1 MNLSYMKAS
10 SPLNPNLSYKSWFS
24 ILCESLL
31 HLAFPHICEGCGTD
45 IIPPDHYLC
54 IQCLSKLPDT
64 HYESHASNPV
74 EKIFWGRL
82 PITAATSKYYFTK
95 DSILQHLLHQFKYR
109 GHQRLGLY
117 LGRRMGSMLIN
128 NPRFEDVE
136 ALVPLP
142 LFPEKERRRGYNQA
156 MVLCTGINE
165 VWKRPIIND
174 AVVRI
179 RATESQTKKN
189 RIERWQN
196 MEDRFQLKDP
206 LALSHKHVLLID
218 DVVTT
223 GATLEACGRAILQAE
238 NTRLSIATLCIS
250 TS

>member
-1 MNLSYMKAS
+1 MRTNF
-10 SPLNPNLSYKSWFS
+10 PPNLFNPPKSWFR
-24 ILCESLL
+24 LLGDSLL

-45 IIPPDHYLC
+45 IVAMDHYLC

-64 HYESHASNPV
+64 HFERHAHNPA

-82 PITAATSKYYFTK
+82 PITAAAAKYYFTK
-95 DSILQHLLHQFKYR
+95 ESTLQQLLHQFKYKD
-109 GHQRLGLY
+109 HQRLGLY
-117 LGRRMGSMLIN
+117 LGRQMGHMLAN
-128 NPRFEDVE
+128 NPRFEDVDV
-136 ALVPLP
+136 LVPLP

-156 MVLCTGINE
+156 LILCKGISE
-165 VWKRPIIND
+165 VWQRSIIND
-174 AVVRI
+174 AVVRV

-189 RIERWQN
+189 RVERWQN

-206 LALSHKHVLLID
+206 AALAHKHVLLVD

-223 GATLEACGRAILQAE
+223 GATLEACGCAILEAG
-238 NTRLSIATLCIS
+238 NTYLSIATLCIS

>member
-1 MNLSYMKAS
+1 MKTAFPS
-10 SPLNPNLSYKSWFS
+10 NPFNPPKSWFS
-24 ILCESLL
+24 LLRESLL

-45 IIPPDHYLC
+45 IITADHYLC
-54 IQCLSKLPDT
+54 AQCLDKLPPTRFERHDN
-64 HYESHASNPV
+64 NPV

-82 PITAATSKYYFTK
+82 PLTAASAKYYFTK
-95 DSILQHLLHQFKYR
+95 GSTLQHLLHQFKYR
-109 GHQRLGLY
+109 GRQRLGLY
-117 LGRRMGSMLIN
+117 LGSHMGSMFAS
-128 NPRFEDVE
+128 NPRFADVD

-156 MVLCTGINE
+156 MVLCQGISE
-165 VWKRPIIND
+165 VWPRPIIPD

-179 RATESQTKKN
+179 TATESQTQKN
-189 RIERWQN
+189 RMERWQN
-196 MEDRFQLKDP
+196 MEDRFQLSDP
-206 LALSHKHVLLID
+206 AALANKHLLLVD

-223 GATLEACGRAILQAE
+223 GATLEACGRAILEAP

>member
-1 MNLSYMKAS
+1 MKTTF
-10 SPLNPNLSYKSWFS
+10 PLNPSNLPKSWFR
-24 ILCESLL
+24 LLGESLL

-45 IIPPDHYLC
+45 SITPDHYLC
-54 IQCLSKLPDT
+54 LQCLDKLPHT
-64 HYESHASNPV
+64 HFESHTNNPV

-82 PITAATSKYYFTK
+82 PLAAATAKYYFTK
-95 DSILQHLLHQFKYR
+95 GSTLQKLLHQFKYR

-117 LGRRMGSMLIN
+117 LGRKMGTMLVN

-156 MVLCTGINE
+156 MVLCKGINE
-165 VWKRPIIND
+165 VWPRPIISD
-174 AVVRI
+174 AVVRVT
-179 RATESQTKKN
+179 ATESQTKKN

-206 LALSHKHVLLID
+206 AVFANKHVLLID
-218 DVVTT
+218 DVITT
-223 GATLEACGRAILQAE
+223 GATLEACGRAILEAE

-250 TS
+250 AS